1 MEKGVIY
8 EGSSFK
14 NLNEVDLCEI
24 SGGGIDPV
32 LVAGACMIGVAGAG
46 PLGCAGVA
54 IFTWGFYNGYE
65 GAKRG

>member
-46 PLGCAGVA
+46 PLRLCWSGNIHLG
-54 IFTWGFYNGYE
+54 IL
-65 GAKRG
+65 